1 MATVRAGRRGT
12 CGRWRGEAG
21 QTLVE
26 TALSISVLLAVL
38 FGVLETSMLVYTYHF
53 ISDAA
58 REGTRYAMVRGST
71 FTTDCTAPG
80 LANCIAQGGNNT
92 GDIATYI
99 KGLGFPGI
107 SNSNITVNS
116 TWLSSA
122 GAACGA
128 ADTCKAPGNIAKIT
142 VTYNFPFSVPFVP
155 KETFSMSSTSQ
166 MVVAQ

>member
-1 MATVRAGRRGT
+1 MQARLMSVRKLRGDAGS
-12 CGRWRGEAG
+12 
-21 QTLVE
+21 TLVE
-26 TALSISVLLAVL
+26 TALSVVILFALF
-38 FGVLETSMLVYTYHF
+38 FGVLEMSLAVYSYHF
-53 ISDAA
+53 ISEAA
-58 REGTRYAMVRGST
+58 REGTRYAIVRGSSLA
-71 FTTDCTAPG
+71 TDCTTPG
-80 LANCIAQGGNNT
+80 FANCIAQGGNNT

-116 TWLSSA
+116 TWLTSA
-122 GAACGA
+122 GAACGT

-155 KETFSMSSTSQ
+155 QETFSMSSTSQ